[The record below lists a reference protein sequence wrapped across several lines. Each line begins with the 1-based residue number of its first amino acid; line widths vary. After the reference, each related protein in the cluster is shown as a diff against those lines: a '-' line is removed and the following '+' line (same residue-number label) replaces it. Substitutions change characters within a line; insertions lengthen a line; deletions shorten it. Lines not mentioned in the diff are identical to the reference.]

1 MLCTYK
7 ICNSMSV
14 CNMISTYIDFCSS
27 GAFLCS
33 NGQCI
38 LSAGLC
44 DGTQDCTDSSDED
57 CMLYAIV
64 WDANSIAYHTIELY
78 NYTQS
83 IHTIDFN
90 SI

>member
-1 MLCTYK
+1 MLCTYT

-14 CNMISTYIDFCSS
+14 CNMISTYIDSCSS

-44 DGTQDCTDSSDED
+44 DGTQDCTDGSDED

-64 WDANSIAYHTIELY
+64 WDANSIAYLTTELY

-83 IHTIDFN
+83 IRTVDFN